1 LQLVLAEFDAQGMSG
16 YHPAQT
22 RPSAPTPS

>member
-22 RPSAPTPS
+22 KPWAPTPS

>member
-16 YHPAQT
+16 YHRL
-22 RPSAPTPS
+22 RPFPTCS